1 VEANVPFLTQRPR
14 LALTLAGTAALGG
27 AYLYR
32 RHARTRG
39 LERAAALLN
48 QVGWEGCS
56 AGTHL
61 ASRRRL
67 PVHPPDTHM
76 LVCPPP
82 PPPPASAPYSLS
94 QVRVVKQ
101 QPPET
106 LAAMLAALFSA
117 ADSADTIRQLCI
129 GVSAHQK
136 LDLLASL
143 VRLLGF
149 ESLAVFGDCFDEV
162 GGGRRGS
169 AGLGAPWARKP

>member
-48 QVGWEGCS
+48 
-56 AGTHL
+56 
-61 ASRRRL
+61 
-67 PVHPPDTHM
+67 
-76 LVCPPP
+76 
-82 PPPPASAPYSLS
+82 